1 MNIGMKKSR
10 DLVFCQAWFL
20 LLFIGRIKSKKKS
33 IFFPLYDRT
42 TVGYTM
48 VRQKDVALKVHR
60 PFVRVKEEVIYLSV
74 HLTSVSTNI
83 S

>member
-10 DLVFCQAWFL
+10 ELVFL
-20 LLFIGRIKSKKKS
+20 LLFIDRIKPKKKT
-33 IFFPLYDRT
+33 IFFPSYDRT
-42 TVGYTM
+42 TVGCTI

-60 PFVRVKEEVIYLSV
+60 PFVRVKEEVIYLSAY
-74 HLTSVSTNI
+74 NI